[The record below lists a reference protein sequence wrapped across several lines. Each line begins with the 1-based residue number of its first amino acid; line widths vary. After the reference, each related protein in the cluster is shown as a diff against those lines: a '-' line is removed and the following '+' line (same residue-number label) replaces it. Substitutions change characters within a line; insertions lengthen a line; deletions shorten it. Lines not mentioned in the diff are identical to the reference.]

1 MINQLRYVTR
11 KLQGQT
17 LNEASEN
24 SGKVR
29 FDGEKAENSVVA
41 SVILGG
47 GVGCHVGCR
56 AQRS

>member
-29 FDGEKAENSVVA
+29 LRDGKDELNAIE
-41 SVILGG
+41 
-47 GVGCHVGCR
+47 
-56 AQRS
+56 